1 MEKKRN
7 IKDLLMA
14 VMLKHEIERAR
25 QEVLGGATNPL
36 VRAALVIAFL
46 YLIGSAYSMM
56 GVVGVVFIAIFFLV
70 VMLVPA
76 IKYKAQCFL
85 DRRHMS

>member
-25 QEVLGGATNPL
+25 QEVLA
-36 VRAALVIAFL
+36 RF
-46 YLIGSAYSMM
+46 SHR
-56 GVVGVVFIAIFFLV
+56 F
-70 VMLVPA
+70 
-76 IKYKAQCFL
+76 
-85 DRRHMS
+85 

>member
-1 MEKKRN
+1 
-7 IKDLLMA
+7 
-14 VMLKHEIERAR
+14 
-25 QEVLGGATNPL
+25 
-36 VRAALVIAFL
+36 
-46 YLIGSAYSMM
+46 MM